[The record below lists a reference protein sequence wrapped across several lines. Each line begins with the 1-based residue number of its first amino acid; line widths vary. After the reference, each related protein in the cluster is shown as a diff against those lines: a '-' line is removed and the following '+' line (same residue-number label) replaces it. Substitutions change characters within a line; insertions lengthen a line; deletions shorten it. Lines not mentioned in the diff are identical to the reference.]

1 YAAKKVTFSVSWTNS
16 PTAPYNNRV
25 WVWVDLCPVTGTSP
39 GTFAKAVISS
49 PSAAAGSIATV
60 SGNTRGFY
68 ITTNPSTVTAT
79 LSNAT
84 GKFNWCAYGSNYPP
98 NATMNNGTYTLKGY
112 ALSLLLFQRAT
123 L

>member
-1 YAAKKVTFSVSWTNS
+1 
-16 PTAPYNNRV
+16 
-25 WVWVDLCPVTGTSP
+25 VWVDLCPVTGTSP